1 MFKNNRQIHLLIV
14 ILSLSLLFS
23 CENTSNVLSP
33 KPNTSI
39 SDAIRLWQSWNIH
52 NYSLGQQWNCVF
64 YPWCGDSAQMVIRED
79 TIVSITLVATK
90 MPLDKS
96 LWGRYKTVNQLFELV
111 LLDTS
116 YYDISYVFNTT
127 YGFPEMV
134 SYQPKPPIYTEG
146 GFVHYTYELI
156 LP

>member
-1 MFKNNRQIHLLIV
+1 
-14 ILSLSLLFS
+14 
-23 CENTSNVLSP
+23 
-33 KPNTSI
+33 
-39 SDAIRLWQSWNIH
+39 
-52 NYSLGQQWNCVF
+52 
-64 YPWCGDSAQMVIRED
+64 MVIRED